1 MRQAFFVVFAA
12 LVLSSPVVAQSP
24 SAKPKLTKPN
34 IVMILMD
41 DLGYGDIGSYGV
53 PDAKT
58 PNIDRIAREGV
69 KLTDF
74 YANGPNCSPTRT
86 GFITGQYQQR
96 FDIEWPLGT
105 FPADSVRGVL
115 PSGTSLPRL
124 LKNVGY
130 ATGLIGKWHLG
141 WEPQFSPNRHGFDEF
156 WGFLSGFADYYSHIG
171 EFERHDLYHNDS
183 IIKDTT
189 YLTDFF
195 TAHAQSFIEAH
206 RSGPFFVEVSYNATH
221 WPFQRPGLRTNERAR
236 TSMRDGTRAEYVAM
250 LERADRGVGDILA
263 TLDRLDLSRNTL
275 VIFTSDNGGEW
286 LSRNA
291 PLFHRKSTLWEGGI
305 RVPLLM
311 RWPGQLPRGMVSKQ
325 VGITMDL
332 TASILGISHASL
344 PSSYKPEG
352 INLIPLIESG
362 RIQERTL
369 FWRVSGPARNQ
380 RAVRQ
385 GQWKYLRD
393 GSHEFIY
400 DLTTD
405 IGERNDLAM
414 SKSKMIPA
422 FRKLVAAWEA
432 QVDSS
437 RAALRH

>member
-1 MRQAFFVVFAA
+1 ME
-12 LVLSSPVVAQSP
+12 L
-24 SAKPKLTKPN
+24 
-34 IVMILMD
+34 
-41 DLGYGDIGSYGV
+41 
-53 PDAKT
+53 
-58 PNIDRIAREGV
+58 
-69 KLTDF
+69 
-74 YANGPNCSPTRT
+74 
-86 GFITGQYQQR
+86 
-96 FDIEWPLGT
+96 
-105 FPADSVRGVL
+105 
-115 PSGTSLPRL
+115 
-124 LKNVGY
+124 
-130 ATGLIGKWHLG
+130 
-141 WEPQFSPNRHGFDEF
+141 
-156 WGFLSGFADYYSHIG
+156 
-171 EFERHDLYHNDS
+171 
-183 IIKDTT
+183 
-189 YLTDFF
+189 
-195 TAHAQSFIEAH
+195 
-206 RSGPFFVEVSYNATH
+206 
-221 WPFQRPGLRTNERAR
+221 
-236 TSMRDGTRAEYVAM
+236 
-250 LERADRGVGDILA
+250 GDILA
-263 TLDRLDLSRNTL
+263 MLDRLDLSRNTL
-275 VIFTSDNGGEW
+275 VIFTSDNGRRMALAQRAA
-286 LSRNA
+286 LS
-291 PLFHRKSTLWEGGI
+291 LYKSTLWEGGI

-437 RAALRH
+437 SCSLTPLIC